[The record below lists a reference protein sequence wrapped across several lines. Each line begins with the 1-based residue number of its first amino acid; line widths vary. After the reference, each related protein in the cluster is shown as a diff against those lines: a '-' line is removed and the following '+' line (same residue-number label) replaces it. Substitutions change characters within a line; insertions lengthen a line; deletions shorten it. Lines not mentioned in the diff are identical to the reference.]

1 MDKNVSSKNAP
12 TWQYDIVRG
21 LMCFFIFNCHFLAM
35 FNFPKQSSMVLQYLK
50 ASLSNAHLG
59 VIYFFLLSGTVL
71 SLSFLRKKV
80 SIKSIPLFLLKRFL
94 RLLPPIFFSLLVTY
108 ILMCCH
114 LIYVDNLGQ
123 AVSLNSWAKTLFCFT
138 PSDLSPLKDVFDT
151 YILGHSGYNP
161 NLWIVRYEFLVPI
174 LLLFTYKFIKYRITS
189 YSILVVTAVVM
200 GGYIFMEIE
209 KMLLISYVLMFFL
222 GLIVAYRVT
231 VDRPSSQKIKW
242 MMSSAMILWSISV
255 IFNESV
261 NRLIDMI
268 LSSLLLLVMYHKA
281 FAGIKILAK
290 FPFVNTLGKIS
301 YEFFV
306 YHLCVIASFSCW
318 IFLQLYSECGY
329 YIVLLI
335 TYICTVI
342 IVFAL
347 SWVSYYLTSKYYNSI
362 LKKLV

>member
-1 MDKNVSSKNAP
+1 MDKNVSSKNAS

-108 ILMCCH
+108 ILMCFH

-123 AVSLNSWAKTLFCFT
+123 TVSLNSWAKNLFCFT
-138 PSDLSPLKDVFDT
+138 PSGLSPLKDIFDT

-161 NLWIVRYEFLVPI
+161 NLWIIRFEFLVPI

-200 GGYIFMEIE
+200 GG
-209 KMLLISYVLMFFL
+209 
-222 GLIVAYRVT
+222 
-231 VDRPSSQKIKW
+231 
-242 MMSSAMILWSISV
+242 
-255 IFNESV
+255 
-261 NRLIDMI
+261 
-268 LSSLLLLVMYHKA
+268 
-281 FAGIKILAK
+281 
-290 FPFVNTLGKIS
+290 
-301 YEFFV
+301 V
-306 YHLCVIASFSCW
+306 Y
-318 IFLQLYSECGY
+318 LYG
-329 YIVLLI
+329 
-335 TYICTVI
+335 
-342 IVFAL
+342 
-347 SWVSYYLTSKYYNSI
+347 N
-362 LKKLV
+362 